1 MSTSTATSMSRAL
14 AAAAMDPAIL
24 RRQVAALLPGVSKP
38 GRYIGGEW
46 GARLKDWEVAKFR
59 ACLLYPDT
67 YEIGMGNNGLQIL
80 YSILND
86 HPEYLAERQFCPWP
100 DMEAALR
107 NAGVPLYALES
118 FRPLASFDMLGMTLS
133 SELTYTNILTI
144 LDLAGLP
151 LRAEDRGF
159 PIIAAGGTTV
169 FNPAP
174 IAPFFDFLFVGDGE
188 EKIGQIAAWF
198 AQHREEIDQHRDD
211 PEYKRHLLL
220 GLKDLAGVYLPFYHR
235 YEGPGSADNRIA
247 ARAFLLNFEKAP
259 FPTKPIVPHL
269 GEMQTRVML
278 ELFRGCTQGCRFCQA
293 GMIYRPYRERQ
304 LETLIDQAT
313 DALSF
318 TGYHEVSLSSLN
330 STDYPAL
337 VELIKQVAA
346 RNEHLPLVLG
356 LPSSRITTFR
366 GDIAEA
372 IAPYSQGGLTLAL
385 EAGTERLRAVINKN
399 TPDEAIDLAVSEAF
413 IRGWDL
419 VKCYFMIG
427 HPTETDD
434 DVLAI
439 VDLADRLIRLHDNLR
454 RTGQIKAH
462 RRPRI
467 KISVSNFVPKSFTPF
482 QWAEQMSYEE
492 TLRKQQLLM
501 PIRRFRGAKL
511 SMHNAAASW
520 LEGVLSRGDTQVAD
534 IIEGA
539 WKRGA
544 RFDGWKDE
552 VERHLWIAAADELGI
567 ETDAYF
573 REIPID
579 ASLPWDV
586 VEAGLAKSF
595 LQREWRLALKAKESL
610 DCNDTHC
617 YDCGVRQFDPTCAP
631 KRAGEVRETKE
642 WGMTDPYGRWDEDVA
657 IPVEA
662 SV

>member
-1 MSTSTATSMSRAL
+1 MTLDTSAVTSTPPL
-14 AAAAMDPAIL
+14 LDPATL
-24 RRQVAALLPGVSKP
+24 RQRVAALLPLVSKP

-46 GARLKDWEVAKFR
+46 GSRRKPWDEASFR

-86 HPEYLAERQFCPWP
+86 HPDYLAERQFCPWP
-100 DMEAALR
+100 DMETALR
-107 NAGVPLYALES
+107 EAGLPLYALES
-118 FRPLASFDMLGMTLS
+118 FQPLARFDLLGMTLS

-151 LRAEDRGF
+151 LRAADRGF
-159 PIIAAGGTTV
+159 PVVAAGGTTV

-198 AQHREEIDQHRDD
+198 ARHREDIDRHRDD
-211 PEYKRHLLL
+211 PEYKRWLLL
-220 GLKDLAGVYLPFYHR
+220 GLKDLSGVYLPHYHR
-235 YEGPGSADNRIA
+235 YVGPGHPDNRIA
-247 ARAFLLNFEKAP
+247 PRSFLLNFERAP
-259 FPTKPIVPHL
+259 FPTRPVVPHL

-304 LETLIDQAT
+304 LETLIEQT
-313 DALSF
+313 TEALTF

-337 VELIKQVAA
+337 VELIREVAA
-346 RNEHLPLVLG
+346 RNAHLPLVLG

-399 TPDEAIDLAVSEAF
+399 TPEVAIDQAVTEAF
-413 IRGWDL
+413 QRGWDL
-419 VKCYFMIG
+419 IKCYFMIG

-439 VDLADRLIRLHDNLR
+439 VDLAQRLIRLHDDLR
-454 RTGQIKAH
+454 RSGQIRPH

-492 TLRKQQLLM
+492 TLRRQALLA
-501 PIRRFRGAKL
+501 PIRRMRGAKL

-520 LEGVLSRGDTQVAD
+520 LEGILSRGDERVAD

-539 WKRGA
+539 WRRGA

-552 VERHLWIAAADELGI
+552 VERQAWIDAA
-567 ETDAYF
+567 TDAGIDIATYF
-573 REIPID
+573 AEIDIEAP
-579 ASLPWDV
+579 LPWDV
-586 VEAGLAKSF
+586 LEAGLAKSF
-595 LQREWRLALKAKESL
+595 LQREWRLALKARESL

-617 YDCGVRQFDPTCAP
+617 YDCGVRQFDPTCSP
-631 KRAGEVRETKE
+631 KRTGEVRETKE
-642 WGMTDPYGRWDEDVA
+642 WGMTDPYARWDTSAAGAVGVS
-657 IPVEA
+657 VE
-662 SV
+662 S